1 MNKDLQ
7 NKDSFEE
14 FVRSKMDQYK
24 PTAPPHILEN
34 VIAKTQ
40 ESSNQ
45 NKFFAHRTN
54 WLKLAALF
62 IFIAGSGILLW
73 KRSATMDSTGEANSA
88 QSEYKSEKENSQL
101 QEDNYSENPSDEGGN
116 TKSSTLVSKDKLLDG
131 NTNQHID
138 QNQEPSTAT
147 VQKTHSKSDD
157 NKSDHLIESKGF
169 QSTSQIQNHS
179 NSNSKKDFQE
189 RSNHEVRN
197 QIIALTSAQTLAQ
210 NKNNASNN
218 SKIGNEEQGNFAGS
232 NKEFSTNGGSVSIGS
247 NKDGVG
253 QSTNFE
259 SGNNSVESNNEALSS
274 NEIASIPSIYPS
286 LLEIQVPLLPEGFQ
300 ATTIQKIDRVKSNS
314 RRNWELGLMVVDFKG
329 KIMSNELNPMGGPG
343 GRPKIIPN
351 QGLESNTVGARLFV
365 KKIFKN
371 NFLVQTGI
379 EVQKNTNDHSHRLR
393 IKPTDFRRV
402 GQDSNYYYTY
412 KLNTNEGT
420 GEINLRASESQFNQW
435 DKTKDLDYTL
445 KSSVQFSTL
454 LLPLNMGYRFKFKK
468 IYWDVLTGISIFKNS
483 SQNRFDIDKVD
494 DRGELGSFRTNDI
507 KYDLDRSGFGFNFS
521 LQTGLSIPVYKRWNL
536 GLDAFYQLPN
546 TREREGTKFS
556 KELFGA
562 GVNISYSL

>member
-7 NKDSFEE
+7 SKDSFEE

-73 KRSATMDSTGEANSA
+73 KRLASMDSTGEPNSA
-88 QSEYKSEKENSQL
+88 QSEYKSEKENSPL
-101 QEDNYSENPSDEGGN
+101 QEDKYSENSLDEEEN
-116 TKSSTLVSKDKLLDG
+116 TKSCSINSKDNLLEG
-131 NTNQHID
+131 NTNQYTD
-138 QNQEPSTAT
+138 QNQEHSTAT
-147 VQKTHSKSDD
+147 VQKSHSNSDG
-157 NKSDHLIESKGF
+157 NKSDRLTESKGF
-169 QSTSQIQNHS
+169 QSSSQIKNQS
-179 NSNSKKDFQE
+179 NSNSKKDFLE
-189 RSNHEVRN
+189 RSNHEVRD
-197 QIIALTSAQTLAQ
+197 QIIAPKSAQKLVL
-210 NKNNASNN
+210 NNNRASNN
-218 SKIGNEEQGNFAGS
+218 SRIGKEEEDNSIGS
-232 NKEFSTNGGSVSIGS
+232 NKEFSYSNSSTSIGS
-247 NKDGVG
+247 NEDRVG
-253 QSTNFE
+253 QPTNFE
-259 SGNNSVESNNEALSS
+259 SGKNSVESDKEALSS
-274 NEIASIPSIYPS
+274 NEIATIPSIYPS

-300 ATTIQKIDRVKSNS
+300 AVTIQKIDRVKANS

-329 KIMSNELNPMGGPG
+329 KIMSNELNPMSGPG

-420 GEINLRASESQFNQW
+420 AEINLRASESQFNQW

-494 DRGELGSFRTNDI
+494 DRGELGQFRTNDI